1 MFQQTSIVIEG
12 ISMKHMLIYESGPK
26 VIPLLR
32 SDCQTYAPN
41 MFKYAFDELIAFYL
55 YEIIIWSIHACF
67 KFKTHTSKPHK
78 RK

>member
-41 MFKYAFDELIAFYL
+41 MFKYAFDELIAL
-55 YEIIIWSIHACF
+55 
-67 KFKTHTSKPHK
+67 KFIRDHNMVNSCMLQV
-78 RK
+78 